1 MPLHRGGGEGEVG
14 QPLEGCGMLAAG
26 GEDGAVGLL
35 GRLCVALCVQLTRLR
50 QRRGEGIGALP
61 PSLAAASAH
70 VMFRP

>member
-1 MPLHRGGGEGEVG
+1 
-14 QPLEGCGMLAAG
+14 MLAAG

>member
-1 MPLHRGGGEGEVG
+1 
-14 QPLEGCGMLAAG
+14 MLAAG

-35 GRLCVALCVQLTRLR
+35 GRLCVQLTRLR